1 MIYSIP
7 VPSPFAV
14 RDVSKGNVSGQTIA
28 PARLVGK
35 ALIAILALEPPV
47 ANMDPVKQ
55 LLNAT
60 VIAVGL
66 EQTVNLVSLPSKPG
80 LAKLPQLDF
89 AMTFM
94 PPLFKNV

>member
-14 RDVSKGNVSGQTIA
+14 RDVLKGNVSVLTIA
-28 PARLVGK
+28 PARLDGK

-60 VIAVGL
+60 VIGVGL
-66 EQTVNLVSLPSKPG
+66 EQIVNLVSLPSKPG
-80 LAKLPQLDF
+80 LAKLSQLEF
-89 AMTFM
+89 AVPFM